1 MNKYEMN
8 IDNKNNQGNI
18 NININIYENPKESN
32 RTNNQDNIQINDNQ
46 KTTLK
51 TKQITGLE
59 NLQDDEENDNRTCL
73 GKCCFYSFCCCLCYS
88 KLKSKNYFRK
98 GWRDYLIRE
107 GNDESNKP
115 FRLLTNLFVNEEDAI
130 SALENIR
137 LNPNLVSENK
147 LRNDLEFYI
156 PQLCTFL
163 LFGEVKD
170 IEEFFVFLCR
180 VCNASFFFAHR
191 VHWFLSAMINAAED
205 KREDIIK
212 ILKMI
217 NTLFKSENVDKKT
230 KIGKFYVSNAEQFM
244 KYIKDNNL
252 YYLYDVKKIQKG
264 IDCLNDIE
272 YNDLNGYQQEVYN
285 KYKENRD
292 IINKYCQNEYIIA
305 KEKEEKRIQKKMNKN
320 NNANKIND
328 INTENKEM
336 PVNEAKKRF
345 KANDFFIDISNFELE
360 NIDYTYQADSD
371 DEFIDNDKKNINN
384 YSLKETVIV
393 LDSQNESDNNIINDN
408 SNNKK
413 SNIPLDINFIS
424 YHSSLN
430 FIEHLCDISN
440 ELPKHPIKEQKLY
453 LFEELTKINKKLP
466 CNVYLPF
473 LKDSTRNYIICHIPL
488 EEVKIFRTKTRCPIM
503 LTFEIIRIDETN
515 RENEDEILE
524 NLDNFNHSRSN
535 TITSLSSS
543 FRFNKKQ
550 SKKLPTINNRLE
562 YEYDKDNLQTNA
574 DFNLSKPLMISVNSF
589 FKNPTIMKKDSKDS
603 NKKDDKKTAIEMS
616 VLPIKEGYE
625 EDNESEEFSFNSKN
639 TIDKNIIDK
648 EEEKKRLMNI
658 VSKFSIHPL
667 KTSVGND
674 RYKLERPTFGLLPSK
689 TVFKDDTTIKH
700 SSSVKGLAN
709 KLIKSNQ
716 EQINT
721 NSSNNNS
728 TSNNSENNLDNS
740 MENNDMSIDEEEE
753 IQSGEINQD
762 FFDNIFGETIEEKE
776 KNLKKTSLFGK
787 IETHKI
793 FRCIFKTHEDLRQEQ
808 FATQLINEFYQI
820 FKLENTGCWLNTY
833 EIISTG
839 NDSGL
844 VEMVDNS
851 LSLDQLKQKTKNIS
865 LKDFY
870 INYYGKGF
878 TESISY
884 KNAMDNFV
892 ASLAGYSLVCYC
904 LQIKD
909 RHNGNILI
917 DNKGHLIHID
927 FGFLLS
933 NAPGKGIKFENA
945 PFKLNDDMLDCLGGI
960 NGKYFEEFR
969 KLLKKGFLAI
979 NKHRH
984 KIIILV
990 EMMWCGHGKQLE
1002 CFEKGQEA
1010 IDELKLRLNPKQDIN
1025 KKDIFMHVDNLI
1037 GQSVD
1042 NWRTKWYDLFQ
1053 YYVQGIFY

>member
-8 IDNKNNQGNI
+8 IDNKNNQENI
-18 NININIYENPKESN
+18 NININIYENNKNQIENTKDKENKNVITKRNS
-32 RTNNQDNIQINDNQ
+32 
-46 KTTLK
+46 KTI
-51 TKQITGLE
+51 QITGLE
-59 NLQDDEENDNRTCL
+59 NLTDEEEEDDRTFL
-73 GKCCFYSFCCCLCYS
+73 EKCCFYSCCCCLCNS
-88 KLKSKNYFRK
+88 KEDTKNFFRK

-107 GNDESNKP
+107 GKDETNKP
-115 FRLLTNLFVNEEDAI
+115 FRLLTNLFVNEEDSI
-130 SALENIR
+130 TALETIR

-170 IEEFFVFLCR
+170 IEEFFVFLCK

-191 VHWFLSAMINAAED
+191 VHWFLMAMINAAEE
-205 KREDIIK
+205 KREDIIR

-217 NTLFKSENVDKKT
+217 NTLFKSENAEKKT
-230 KIGKFYVSNAEQFM
+230 KIGKFYVSNAEKFIQ
-244 KYIKDNNL
+244 YIKDNNL
-252 YYLYDVKKIQKG
+252 YYLYDVKKIIKG
-264 IDCLNDIE
+264 IDCLSNIE
-272 YNDLNGYQQEVYN
+272 YNDLDGYQQEIYN
-285 KYKENRD
+285 KFKENRE
-292 IINKYCQNEYIIA
+292 IIEKYSENEYQIA
-305 KEKEEKRIQKKMNKN
+305 KEKEEKRIQAKLNKHNNIN
-320 NNANKIND
+320 NNINEV
-328 INTENKEM
+328 NTDKETT
-336 PVNEAKKRF
+336 NEIKKKL
-345 KANDFFIDISNFELE
+345 KANDFIIDISNFELQ
-360 NIDYTYQADSD
+360 NIDYTYEADSD
-371 DEFIDNDKKNINN
+371 DELNDERH

-393 LDSQNESDNNIINDN
+393 LDDMNE
-408 SNNKK
+408 NNKNSK
-413 SNIPLDINFIS
+413 IPPDINFIS

-440 ELPKHPIKEQKLY
+440 ELPKHPINEQKLFLY
-453 LFEELTKINKKLP
+453 AELTKINKKLP

-515 RENEDEILE
+515 RENEDE
-524 NLDNFNHSRSN
+524 NLQNIEQLNHSRSN
-535 TITSLSSS
+535 TISSLGSS
-543 FRFNKKQ
+543 FRFNKKK
-550 SKKLPTINNRLE
+550 SKNLPMSKDKLE
-562 YEYDKDNLQTNA
+562 YEYDADNLKINP
-574 DFNLSKPLMISVNSF
+574 DFDLSKPLMINVNSF
-589 FKNPTIMKKDSKDS
+589 FEKKMTFMKKDSNINN
-603 NKKDDKKTAIEMS
+603 NKKKAIELS

-625 EDNESEEFSFNSKN
+625 EDKENLEFNFINKN
-639 TIDKNIIDK
+639 TLDENIK
-648 EEEKKRLMNI
+648 EKEDQNKRVKNI
-658 VSKFSIHPL
+658 VSKFTLKASTEIDNDKTKFERQTQRPL
-667 KTSVGND
+667 PPKNI
-674 RYKLERPTFGLLPSK
+674 
-689 TVFKDDTTIKH
+689 FKDDTVIHKN
-700 SSSVKGLAN
+700 SFKIAK
-709 KLIKSNQ
+709 KLIRNSK
-716 EQINT
+716 EQITSYDNKI
-721 NSSNNNS
+721 NNNE
-728 TSNNSENNLDNS
+728 NNSDINNNESFDSNS
-740 MENNDMSIDEEEE
+740 LYEEEE
-753 IQSGEINQD
+753 IQSGAINQD
-762 FFDNIFGETIEEKE
+762 FFDKIFGETIEEKE
-776 KNLKKTSLFGK
+776 KNLKKKSIFGK

-892 ASLAGYSLVCYC
+892 ASLAGYSLVCYF

-933 NAPGKGIKFENA
+933 NAPGKGLKFENA
-945 PFKLNDDMLDCLGGI
+945 PFKLSHDMVDCLGGI
-960 NGKYFEEFR
+960 EGKYFEEFR
-969 KLLKKGFLAI
+969 KLLKKGFLAV

-990 EMMWCGHGKQLE
+990 EMMWCGHGRKLE

-1010 IDELKLRLNPKQDIN
+1010 INELKLRLNPKEDIH
-1025 KKDIFMHVDNLI
+1025 KADIFKHVDNLI

-1042 NWRTKWYDLFQ
+1042 NWRTKWYDIFQ